1 MAIGNR
7 ISRRLNR
14 FDRFD
19 PNAIDGDND
28 GLVQEQTRFERPATI
43 RNRAVTGSLSASNRP
58 EPGSQ
63 RLDEAMAAIK
73 GSEPEHRIWARIA
86 NENGW
91 TVLKAPGGHIQ
102 YIPADPSA
110 SIVTAGA
117 TGLKGRGIKNV
128 EGDLRRSGL
137 PLPRKGAKP
146 KSSTA
151 FALEESTPKIDE
163 EKLAEAMRFAAATQ
177 KDRQKI
183 SIDDFMELLDIE
195 EDMKP
200 ELIESVNRKF
210 PGYFFK
216 PENTDNSSL
225 TRREQRRGIVRGSIS
240 SPQEGKKPIAPE
252 SLFKEAEAAGV
263 SLDAIL
269 DDSDFD
275 NDVEWSSNSW
285 SIGKK
290 KVQQAGDAVIVRNNK
305 DGKPEVLMIR
315 RKTAP
320 FTDGYALPGGLLDE
334 GETFE
339 QTVDREMEEEVGV
352 PASKADSRRYLGD
365 IKAKDWDPRFVE
377 GVHVGAT
384 RFDVPENTEVVAG
397 SDAKGAEWVSV
408 EDLANGKH
416 RIGFGHA
423 AWLSLAFENDT
434 ELSRKFD
441 ILARASRHR
450 NQEIIRRVNEKRKE
464 ARAKLF
470 TGLDSPN
477 KHYIPEGTGPLGVR
491 KVNNLGFDLAKV
503 ITRNPGFFDKRTEEI
518 FKYRASNSSAETA
531 KKFGMTQRE
540 LDDTLLESTQKLE
553 AKIRKDI
560 QNRIEKSGRKKR
572 NEQAKNTRVTG
583 SMRADRKTVKALPVS
598 ELVKNLSEEFELNDN
613 QKAAIEKATGTIADI
628 FFTGEIY
635 DMPIRPEIDGMRKEL
650 LDSIRISTA
659 EGGLPIII
667 AQPHP
672 MINPLLARQRDW
684 ADVELPS
691 VKAVEEAW
699 NKVAESRRAERGDES
714 TYDVEIDDEG
724 IWIYE
729 DYLNGL
735 IVGFM
740 EDGKDLPIPEKLKIN
755 SFNKSTYTSW
765 IQEYVM
771 SLMNIQKGQSLLE
784 GSDGKHDL
792 FGHYGTGRAYDRH
805 GEWAN
810 YLAHKD
816 MIEYAPIEW
825 TAAQKEAAHRFWWR
839 EYGWLQLDKSPA
851 IREASESWSKNPR
864 YHPDNIDKQFSDL
877 MRWGFNSYPGPISE
891 LLEIVDSGKNGLV
904 GPDGK
909 PITSKN
915 KNGIIS
921 FQQDNKISGKIQI
934 GKKIESLPVEVIQD
948 AVLRDTTEKTKN
960 KIARSSTVL
969 GAMGLMDD
977 DSEVGEYVDYLKEK
991 MGPTAWA
998 GDKGQEVR
1006 DIATRMF
1013 NLDLSKEE
1021 RDRLVDDLLDIEVQ
1035 YTDYEPEDTFDY
1047 ALDDLDESNKEW
1059 KEYLE
1064 YLKDNDPDEYEFWK
1078 DYNPNTG
1085 FSEEEPLYQPSLF
1098 DEPWDRPTPNLPKG
1112 KKNNKRKIF
1121 GWRRNN
1127 DKPSK
1132 RINNIKFYGHDKMRE
1147 KQEEQLELFRKWK
1160 NEKNWKALHNAH
1172 YDWWAFPIDRGSAA
1186 YGDGY
1191 NVAGDNINKLVSD
1204 KKYMDNLVELASIYS
1219 EAMGWD
1225 IVNRDWIKDL
1235 DWDKGQD
1242 PWAQAYG
1249 ARLYKIARALQIFG
1263 LKDEYDSFSLMVE
1276 SLRADDGLRRRIGKS
1291 QYWDN
1296 PDVPFNKIT
1305 PGTKRHARKMRA
1317 EFGESNPTKK
1327 PRRKKITGSMAVPPR
1342 QPSGSGRRG
1351 FVGPNQ
1357 PRERFIR
1364 ELNVDDWYI
1373 FSDDLND
1380 YLEKVKK
1387 RDVKIST
1394 QDYREL
1400 MKAVA
1405 IFASVDAVPTDDNGI
1420 SVNMSDEQVKQL
1432 RIVLKK
1438 ISSME
1443 NNFFNIDDIYN
1454 SLPTKERPKT
1464 IEAGGPDV

>member
-7 ISRRLNR
+7 LSRRVGAR

-28 GLVQEQTRFERPATI
+28 GLVQEQTSFERPATI
-43 RNRAVTGSLSASNRP
+43 RNRAVTGSVSAINRP

-63 RLDEAMAAIK
+63 RLDEAMAAVK

-91 TVLKAPGGHIQ
+91 AVRKAPGGHIQ
-102 YIPADPSA
+102 YISPDPSVP
-110 SIVTAGA
+110 IVTTGA
-117 TGLKGRGIKNV
+117 TGLGGRGIKNV
-128 EGDLRRSGL
+128 ESDLRRNGL
-137 PLPRKGAKP
+137 PIPRKGAKP

-151 FALEESTPKIDE
+151 FALEESAPKIDE

-183 SIDDFMELLDIE
+183 SIDDFIELLDIE

-200 ELIESVNRKF
+200 ELIESVNKKF
-210 PGYFFK
+210 PGYFNK
-216 PENTDNSSL
+216 PENTDDSSL

-240 SPQEGKKPIAPE
+240 SPQEGKKPIAPK

-384 RFDVPENTEVVAG
+384 RFDVPENTDVVAG

-464 ARAKLF
+464 AGAKLF
-470 TGLDSPN
+470 TGLESPN

-553 AKIRKDI
+553 KKIRKDI
-560 QNRIEKSGRKKR
+560 ADRMKKNGRKQNIAGSISSPIIGSDPIARAEKR
-572 NEQAKNTRVTG
+572 LKLTERQKEIAT
-583 SMRADRKTVKALPVS
+583 SALRDLHES
-598 ELVKNLSEEFELNDN
+598 FEN
-613 QKAAIEKATGTIADI
+613 
-628 FFTGEIY
+628 GEIY
-635 DMPIRPEIDGMRKEL
+635 NMPIHERLESRKKEL
-650 LDSIRISTA
+650 LDSIRI
-659 EGGLPIII
+659 EI
-667 AQPHP
+667 ASDGTP
-672 MINPLLARQRDW
+672 MIMAEPNPLVTPYHAIQRDW
-684 ADVELPS
+684 ASIEVPTGKPVRDMLMKLISKQSE
-691 VKAVEEAW
+691 VK
-699 NKVAESRRAERGDES
+699 
-714 TYDVEIDDEG
+714 IDDEYG
-724 IWIYE
+724 G
-729 DYLNGL
+729 D
-735 IVGFM
+735 
-740 EDGKDLPIPEKLKIN
+740 
-755 SFNKSTYTSW
+755 
-765 IQEYVM
+765 
-771 SLMNIQKGQSLLE
+771 
-784 GSDGKHDL
+784 GSDKFYGYLYDIINREEDKGGQVDYRIGGTDSWPQAYLRSLRDFRAGSVILEYSDGLHDM
-792 FGHYGTGRAYDRH
+792 FGHFGTGRGFDYH

-810 YLAHKD
+810 YLSFKD
-816 MIEYAPIEW
+816 LINKNDAGLTKPELEELNRLW
-825 TAAQKEAAHRFWWR
+825 FR
-839 EYGWLQLDKSPA
+839 EYGIHHVLNYGYGTENEELGDLFGGNLDNVRSM
-851 IREASESWSKNPR
+851 IV
-864 YHPDNIDKQFSDL
+864 D
-877 MRWGFNSYPGPISE
+877 YPGPIME
-891 LLEIVDSGKNGLV
+891 VIEMLDTGENGLGGV
-904 GPDGK
+904 SG
-909 PITSKN
+909 SK
-915 KNGIIS
+915 IIGS
-921 FQQDNKISGKIQI
+921 ISAKKKSKQS
-934 GKKIESLPVEVIQD
+934 GKKIKDITAAEFVKVGLLD
-948 AVLRDTTEKTKN
+948 ATEKLNTRATSVYPSN
-960 KIARSSTVL
+960 RIY

-977 DSEVGEYVDYLKEK
+977 DAEVGEYVDYLKSK
-991 MGPTAWA
+991 MTAEEWF
-998 GDKGQEVR
+998 GDEGQKVR
-1006 DIATRMF
+1006 DIVNEMF
-1013 NLDLSKEE
+1013 NIDISKER
-1021 RDRLVDDLLDIEVQ
+1021 RDSLVDDLLDIEVN
-1035 YTDYEPEDTFDY
+1035 YMDREPEDDFDY
-1047 ALDDLDESNKEW
+1047 ALDNLGEENKEW
-1059 KEYLE
+1059 KEYLS
-1064 YLKDNDPDEYEFWK
+1064 YLEETDPDEYEFWK

-1132 RINNIKFYGHDKMRE
+1132 RINKIKFYGHDKMRE

-1235 DWDKGQD
+1235 DWDRGQD

-1317 EFGESNPTKK
+1317 EFGDSNPTKK

-1464 IEAGGPDV
+1464 IEAGGPNV